1 MQENRK
7 IKVIYI
13 YPSLPLGGAEKGLL
27 DMLDLLRSRLTIK
40 IITLFSKG
48 ELASQFE
55 KKGVSVEEVGMN
67 SGALFPLKLISLI
80 KLLKD
85 SKPNVVHTHLVV
97 SNIVGVLVAKILGIP
112 VISTVHNVNQWRST
126 FKRFFDRLLY
136 PLRDCTIVVSH
147 EVGKDLKRVGVY
159 MEKVKIIHNGV
170 HAKGFVSD
178 GKSNS
183 KFIIGFVSRIVPR
196 KGHKIFFKSLYNL
209 NEIYNNLSAWIV
221 GDGFYMDELV
231 RFVKNLRLNNV
242 VFMGKRL
249 DVDRIFARCDVSLL
263 PSKREGLPI
272 AVLESLAVG
281 VPVIVSNIDA
291 NMEVVEHRKV
301 GLVMEK
307 RNHEQLSKLLS
318 LSIDNPALRR
328 RLGRN
333 AVIKIKRFFSI
344 ERISD
349 DLLALYSELTHQG

>member
-1 MQENRK
+1 MQKNKK

-13 YPSLPLGGAEKGLL
+13 FPSLPLGGAEKGLL
-27 DMLDLLRSRLTIK
+27 DMIDLLRSQLTIK
-40 IITLFSKG
+40 IVTLFSKG
-48 ELASQFE
+48 ELASEFE
-55 KKGVSVEEVGMN
+55 KKGISVEEVGMN
-67 SGALFPLKLISLI
+67 SGGLFPLKVIFLI
-80 KLLKD
+80 KLLKN
-85 SKPNVVHTHLVV
+85 SRPNVVHTHLVV
-97 SNIVGVLVAKILGIP
+97 SNILGVLVAKILGVP
-112 VISTVHNVNQWRST
+112 VISTVHNVNQWRGT
-126 FKRFFDRLLY
+126 FKRFLDRLLY
-136 PLRDCTIVVSH
+136 PLRDCTIAVSH

-159 MEKVKIIHNGV
+159 MEKVKVINNGV
-170 HAKGFVSD
+170 YAKGFISD
-178 GKSNS
+178 EKSDS

-196 KGHKIFFKSLYNL
+196 KGHKIFFKSLHNL
-209 NEIYNNLSAWIV
+209 NKIYNNLSAWIV

-231 RFVKNLRLNNV
+231 CFVKDLKLNNV

-291 NMEVVEHRKV
+291 NIEVVEHGKV

-307 RNHEQLSKLLS
+307 RDHEQLSKLLS

-333 AVIKIKRFFSI
+333 AVTKIKRFFSL

-349 DLLALYSELTHQG
+349 SLVTLYSKLTHQS